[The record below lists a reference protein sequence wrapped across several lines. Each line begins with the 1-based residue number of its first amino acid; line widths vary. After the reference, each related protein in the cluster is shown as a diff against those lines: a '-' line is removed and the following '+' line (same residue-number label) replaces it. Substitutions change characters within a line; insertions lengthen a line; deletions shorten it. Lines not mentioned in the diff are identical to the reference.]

1 MIKSKHKSSL
11 DLGHLLKIDSTSV
24 WYPTVEHIFIHEV
37 SYKSSDRTTI
47 HQCHPSQEKYDQCMN
62 LLEFIAIG
70 EYLVY
75 DLQLIVEEDLIL
87 NT

>member
-1 MIKSKHKSSL
+1 
-11 DLGHLLKIDSTSV
+11 
-24 WYPTVEHIFIHEV
+24 
-37 SYKSSDRTTI
+37 
-47 HQCHPSQEKYDQCMN
+47 MN